1 MFKWPWKA
9 DDESG
14 NAEMPREQALAIP
27 VLAHLSSTEQ
37 QHKLTQM
44 AARFFTA
51 KAAGGIAGGWS

>member
-27 VLAHLSSTEQ
+27 VLAHLFRPLSST
-37 QHKLTQM
+37 KLTQM
-44 AARFFTA
+44 AARFCS
-51 KAAGGIAGGWS
+51 KSGWWHCRGWS